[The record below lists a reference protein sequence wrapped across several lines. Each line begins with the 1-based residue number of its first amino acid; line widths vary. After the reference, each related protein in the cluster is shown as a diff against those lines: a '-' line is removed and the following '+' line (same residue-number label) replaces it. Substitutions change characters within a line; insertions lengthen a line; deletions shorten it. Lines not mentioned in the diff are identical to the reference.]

1 MSDTSAIPVW
11 INGQPDTRLPVTD
24 RGLAYGDGLF
34 ETIRIAERGP
44 VLLEYHLDRLLLG
57 CRRLRIPLTRDQ
69 IEAELASWPGM
80 AVPGIAKMIVTRGS
94 GGRGYAPAGDL
105 EPRRILQHFPLP
117 AYPDS
122 WFEQGI
128 RVFPCVNRLGH
139 SPVLAGIKHL
149 NRLEQVLARGEWEGG
164 ETFQE
169 GLVSDQNGAVVE
181 GTVSNL
187 FVVRGQ
193 QVLTPRLDQCGVAGV
208 MRRWL
213 LEQLRASGL
222 DVMET
227 TITLDGFRVAD
238 ERFFCNSVFG
248 VWPVARFEDACWSPG
263 PVSRLAQQLIRSH
276 WF

>member
-1 MSDTSAIPVW
+1 MPVS
-11 INGQPDTRLPVTD
+11 D

-34 ETIRIAERGP
+34 ETIRIAGQQA
-44 VLLEYHLDRLLLG
+44 VLLDYHLDRLMLG
-57 CRRLRIPLTRDQ
+57 CRRLHIPLLRDVL
-69 IEAELASWPGM
+69 ETELAAWPGM
-80 AVPGIAKMIVTRGS
+80 SREGVVKLMVTRGS
-94 GGRGYAPAGDL
+94 GGRGYSPASDL

-117 AYPDS
+117 AYPDA

-139 SPVLAGIKHL
+139 APLLAGIKHL
-149 NRLEQVLARGEWEGG
+149 NRLEQVLARGEWDGSDQ
-164 ETFQE
+164 FQE
-169 GLVSDQNGAVVE
+169 GLVCDLNGLPVE
-181 GTVSNL
+181 GTMSNL
-187 FVVRGQ
+187 FIVQNQ
-193 QVLTPRLDQCGVAGV
+193 QVLTPRLDHCGVAGV

-213 LEQLRASGL
+213 MEQLRSSGL

-248 VWPVARFEDACWSPG
+248 VWPVARFEDSRWSPG

>member
-1 MSDTSAIPVW
+1 MSDTAAIPVW
-11 INGQPDTRLPVTD
+11 INGQPDTRVPVTD

-34 ETIRIAERGP
+34 ETVRIAGQQP
-44 VLLEYHLDRLLLG
+44 VLLDYHLDRLMLG
-57 CRRLRIPLTRDQ
+57 CRRLHIPLQRDALL
-69 IEAELASWPGM
+69 AELAAWSGMSRPG
-80 AVPGIAKMIVTRGS
+80 VVKLMITRGS
-94 GGRGYAPAGDL
+94 GGRGYAPTSDL

-117 AYPDS
+117 EYPDA
-122 WFEQGI
+122 WFQQGI

-139 SPVLAGIKHL
+139 SPLLAGIKHL
-149 NRLEQVLARGEWEGG
+149 NRLEQVLARAEWDGIDQ
-164 ETFQE
+164 FQE
-169 GLVSDQNGAVVE
+169 GLVCDLNGSPIE
-181 GTVSNL
+181 GTMSNL
-187 FVVRGQ
+187 FIVQNQ

-213 LEQLRASGL
+213 MEQFRAAGL

-248 VWPVARFEDACWSPG
+248 VWPVARFEDNRWSPG